1 MIAAAALRSTSET
14 PSGWGAEGMG
24 EFTVSVI
31 LALVALWVLFIVL
44 VLVRYWSQ
52 RMQKGRGV
60 AGRLDLERLQAQ
72 RDAGQITPEEYEAVR
87 SQVLGTRLP
96 EAHREKAAPIAEAA
110 PEEEAGD
117 RPINSSGPAKG
128 SSG

>member
-1 MIAAAALRSTSET
+1 MIAAEMPIET
-14 PSGWGAEGMG
+14 GWGTPGVG
-24 EFTVSVI
+24 EFTVFVV

-72 RDAGQITPEEYEAVR
+72 RDAGQITPEEYETVR
-87 SQVLGTRLP
+87 SQILGIRP
-96 EAHREKAAPIAEAA
+96 PGSRREKADPSAAAA
-110 PEEEAGD
+110 PEEAAGD

-128 SSG
+128 ASG